1 MTEAV
6 PTRVL
11 IVEDDPVVVETLTTY
26 LEHAGFDV
34 IATGNGADGLARAQS
49 PDVAMVILD
58 WMVPGMNGPEVC
70 RRLRAVS
77 SVPVLMLTARTAED
91 DRVRGLETGADDY
104 VPKPFSPREVVARVQ
119 ALLRRSLVGP
129 GARATR
135 PPTRVG
141 ILVVDHFKREARV
154 GSTLVAL
161 TPTEFRLVEALAM
174 HPGRTFSR
182 EELVARAFGP
192 DFDGL
197 DRTVDTHITNLRR
210 KLNAGGSHSLIQTVH
225 GIGYRLMVPE

>member
-1 MTEAV
+1 M
-6 PTRVL
+6 L

-34 IATGNGADGLARAQS
+34 IATGDGADGLARAQS

-119 ALLRRSLVGP
+119 ALLRRSPSLRAP
-129 GARATR
+129 GRRDRR
-135 PPTRVG
+135 PGSGSWRSITSSAKRVS
-141 ILVVDHFKREARV
+141 AAA
-154 GSTLVAL
+154 LVAL
-161 TPTEFRLVEALAM
+161 TPTEFRLVEALAT

-182 EELVARAFGP
+182 EELVARAF
-192 DFDGL
+192 
-197 DRTVDTHITNLRR
+197 RARLRR
-210 KLNAGGSHSLIQTVH
+210 TRPHRRHSHHQSAPKAHAGLGHSLIHTVH
-225 GIGYRLMVPE
+225 GVGYRLAVPE